1 MDKPE
6 IKLVDHVG
14 KTQSGREVDHGQW
27 IVFADDQQVG
37 YLPKS
42 PGAWLQCI
50 VTMDEETRE
59 VLVQAVNEAAM
70 TEIGGVAEVPS
81 FEDDEDN

>member
-6 IKLVDHVG
+6 IRLVNHIG
-14 KTQSGREVDHGQW
+14 ITQSGREVDHDQW

-37 YLPKS
+37 YLPKA

-50 VTMDEETRE
+50 VTMDQETRE

-70 TEIGGVAEVPS
+70 TEIGGVAEPVD
-81 FEDDEDN
+81 FDDEED

>member
-1 MDKPE
+1 MQKPE
-6 IKLVDHVG
+6 IKLVDHMG

-50 VTMDEETRE
+50 VTMDEQTRE

-70 TEIGGVAEVPS
+70 TEIGGVAELVD
-81 FEDDEDN
+81 FDDEDDD